1 MMPFRLIVITSEAD
15 LPFEV
20 QAWEALCAEGLTHLH
35 LRKPHWTKAQTAA
48 CLEKLSPK
56 LRKCIH
62 LHDHHDLAETYEL
75 GGIHLN
81 ARHTEQPARYTG
93 CVSRSCHS
101 LEEVWRH
108 KSACDYV
115 FLSPIFESISKTGY
129 ASAFTEE
136 ALRRAAEDGVLDE
149 KVIGLGGVTVDKIKN
164 LKAWKFGG
172 AALLG
177 AIWPTDSAKIDEEKA
192 IESVMKN
199 WEQLK
204 TAAAAQPGAT
214 IHAPALPRL
223 QFITHGDVVA
233 SAKAALEAG
242 VKWVQFRCKQAESTQ
257 DLLEKAWQVRCLCH
271 QYGAMMSVD
280 DYVYLVDE
288 CKAEALH
295 LGADDM
301 PIEEARRVVGKDI
314 IIGGT
319 AHNMD
324 EIRKVVAAGADYIGL
339 GPFRYTTTKEK
350 LSPLLGLDGYR
361 DLLARCKAEG
371 INLPIYAIGGIQP
384 ADAEALRETGVYG
397 LAVSGAILQAGGIDA
412 ARAAVKQ
419 LTF

>member
-1 MMPFRLIVITSEAD
+1 MNFRLIVISSEAD
-15 LPFEV
+15 LNFEV
-20 QAWEALCAEGLTHLH
+20 QAWEDMCADGLTHLH
-35 LRKPHWTKAQTAA
+35 LRKPHWSKAQTAA
-48 CLEKLSPK
+48 CLERLSPK

-62 LHDHHDLAETYEL
+62 LHDHHDLALRYEL

-81 ARHTEQPARYTG
+81 ARCSEKPAGYTG
-93 CVSRSCHS
+93 CVSRSCHT
-101 LEEVWRH
+101 LEEVLCH

-129 ASAFTEE
+129 AAAFTEE
-136 ALRRAAEDGVLDE
+136 ELRRAAEDGVLDE
-149 KVIGLGGVTVDKIKN
+149 KVMGLGGVTAEKIEN

-172 AALLG
+172 AAVLG
-177 AIWPTDSAKIDEEKA
+177 ALWQTNCAKIGDTQT

-199 WEQLK
+199 WEKLK
-204 TAAAAQPGAT
+204 TAAGTQT
-214 IHAPALPRL
+214 IAPALPRL

-233 SAKAALEAG
+233 SAQAALDAG

-257 DLLEKAWQVRCLCH
+257 DLLEKAWKVRCLCH
-271 QYGAMMSVD
+271 SYGAMMSVD

-314 IIGGT
+314 LIGGT

-324 EIRKVVAAGADYIGL
+324 EIRKVSAAGADYIGL

-384 ADAEALRETGVYG
+384 SDAEALRETGVYG
-397 LAVSGAILQAGGIDA
+397 LAVSGAILQAPDA
-412 ARAAVKQ
+412 ASARAAVKQ

>member
-1 MMPFRLIVITSEAD
+1 M
-15 LPFEV
+15 
-20 QAWEALCAEGLTHLH
+20 
-35 LRKPHWTKAQTAA
+35 
-48 CLEKLSPK
+48 EKLSPK
-56 LRKCIH
+56 LIKCIH

-81 ARHTEQPARYTG
+81 ARHTEKPARYTG

-101 LEEVWRH
+101 LEEVSRH

-149 KVIGLGGVTVDKIKN
+149 KVIGLGGVTVDKIEN
-164 LKAWKFGG
+164 LKVWNFGG

-177 AIWPTDSAKIDEEKA
+177 AIWPTDSAKIGEEKA

-199 WEQLK
+199 WEKLK
-204 TAAAAQPGAT
+204 TAAQTAPTAQRPSSAQQLKN
-214 IHAPALPRL
+214 ALPRL